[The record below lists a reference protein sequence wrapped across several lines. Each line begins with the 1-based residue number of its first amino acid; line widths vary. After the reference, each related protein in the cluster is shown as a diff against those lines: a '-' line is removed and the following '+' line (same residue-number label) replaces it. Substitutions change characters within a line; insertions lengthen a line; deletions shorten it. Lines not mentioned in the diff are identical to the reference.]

1 MDAQQGDSA
10 KGISAGPSLLIPVA
24 LVVLASFVWAGFQTI
39 QLVRERET
47 LRTIRAN
54 QENPV
59 QEATKLRTQLDSIA
73 RGTAELANQGNPNAK
88 TIITELQ
95 KRGITINPNPPAPAT
110 SQPTK

>member
-1 MDAQQGDSA
+1 MDTKQGESA
-10 KGISAGPSLLIPVA
+10 KGMSTGPSLLLPVA
-24 LVVLASFVWAGFQTI
+24 LVVLASVVWTGFQTI

-73 RGTAELANQGNPNAK
+73 RGTAE
-88 TIITELQ
+88 
-95 KRGITINPNPPAPAT
+95 
-110 SQPTK
+110 